1 MKKEVGSLQ
10 TKLQIPSLPKINRLS
25 RSLWS
30 EKIIEK
36 LLLCVTLLG
45 STTVFFIM
53 FFILSNAMP
62 VLRASGLSFL
72 TTGGW
77 EEQFSAAWLAAPD
90 QANWSFGAM
99 ELIAGTVLTTV
110 GALILAVVLGLGCAV
125 FLTELCP
132 AWLRK
137 TLEETVHLL
146 AAIPPVIYGLIG
158 LTVVVPLIQHQFIS
172 DELALQMI
180 EICVLDGTSLLAGI
194 IVLGIMITPTF
205 VILAAEALRAVPR
218 SYKTASL
225 ALGVSHWR
233 TIVKI
238 ILPVARRGIM
248 AGAILAAGIA
258 VGEFIAVL
266 MVSGGVAHLPSPE
279 HGLVFFLEPV
289 RTLAATLLLNSEVI
303 GLATC
308 EAALF
313 ACASIILAT
322 SILFS
327 LLAYLIH
334 GAGLKGGKPR

>member
-10 TKLQIPSLPKINRLS
+10 TKLHIPALPKVNRL
-25 RSLWS
+25 LYGLPS
-30 EKIIEK
+30 EEIIEK
-36 LLLCVTLLG
+36 LLLFFTILG
-45 STTVFFIM
+45 SATVFLIM

-62 VLRASGLSFL
+62 VLRASGLSVL

-77 EEQFSAAWLAAPD
+77 DEQFSAAWLATPD

-99 ELIAGTVLTTV
+99 ELIAGTVITTL
-110 GALILAVVLGLGCAV
+110 GALVLAFILGLGCAV
-125 FLTELCP
+125 FLAELCP
-132 AWLRK
+132 QRLRK
-137 TLEETVHLL
+137 TLEDAVRLL

-158 LTVVVPLIQHQFIS
+158 LTVVVPFIQSRFIS
-172 DELALQMI
+172 DELAMKMI
-180 EICVLDGTSLLAGI
+180 ETCVLDGTSLLAGI

-205 VILAAEALRAVPR
+205 VILATEALRAVPET
-218 SYKTASL
+218 YKTASL

-238 ILPVARRGIM
+238 ILPVARRGVM
-248 AGAILAAGIA
+248 AGVILAAGTA
-258 VGEFIAVL
+258 VGEFIAML
-266 MVSGGVAHLPSPE
+266 MVSGGVAHLPNPE
-279 HGLVFFLEPV
+279 HGFVFFLEPV
-289 RTLAATLLLNSEVI
+289 RTLAATILLNSEVI

-308 EAALF
+308 ESALF

-334 GAGLKGGKPR
+334 GAGLKGGKMR